1 MNHPPKFASWL
12 FDWYCRHANVEDL
25 QGDLEEL
32 FYHNIK
38 NKSLRKARLLYWKQ
52 VISLIFSY
60 AIRRRKRK
68 TIKAQNSLSNQ
79 MAMLQNYFVVA
90 LRNLQKQKYFAIINI
105 GGLAI
110 GMSISLLIIG
120 FITYLSSY
128 DSFHIN
134 NKNIYRIIT
143 NRTEGL
149 ETFEYATAP
158 VAIADRIQQEYNAI
172 ERISRINSSFSGEV
186 VIDEKAI
193 PLGGYFAEPEFL
205 KIFTYP
211 LASGN
216 SETALNRPNQLLL
229 TEASAE
235 KLFGDENA
243 LGKVVQ
249 IKGIG
254 DLEVTGILREPP
266 KNSHFEFE
274 VLVSYSTITNQQLL
288 RSERWSDYPQEYVY
302 FSLNEKQTVDD
313 LKKYLSKVSKNIYPS
328 NGINVS
334 FDIQKLNDIAPGPQ
348 LRRQIGRDWDY
359 IGITVF
365 AILGLLILLPACFNY
380 ANISIARAM
389 RRAKEIGLRKSLGG
403 LRNQIFLQFI
413 TETVVVSMIALA
425 LACVIYVMIRKEFQ
439 SMMVNGSDLDLSLT
453 PSMILYFFGFAL
465 FTGFAAGGIPAFY
478 FSRLNPIQALK
489 SQASM
494 KLLSGTKV
502 RKGLT
507 IIQFVISF
515 SFIIGLVVFAK
526 QYRYTMNFDMGF
538 QKESILDVTLA
549 DVDPDIFNSK
559 FASMS
564 SVNDISYS
572 SNLPGISY
580 SEIEVHQQGS
590 DDSTEVA
597 QIFVDSRFIP
607 NFGLKLLAGKNFT
620 DSDKTY
626 ERYIIVNEEFLK
638 HYAISNPS
646 DALGKVYKVDSI
658 ELEVIGVVKNFN
670 YANLRLPIKE
680 FFFRCNEDQFKYA
693 NLKVSSNDMF
703 STLTNMEST
712 WKEFDTEEKFQAHFF
727 EDEIAES
734 YETYIT
740 LLKII
745 GFLGLLAISISCLGL
760 LGMVVYTAEIKTK
773 EVGIRK
779 VMGASS
785 ASITLLLSKDYLK
798 LMLIASMIAVP
809 ITWFLFEQMLKGI
822 QYYRV
827 SIDAIDVVISLF
839 IMLALGLGA
848 IATQTLKTAATNPA
862 DTLKYE

>member
-1 MNHPPKFASWL
+1 M
-12 FDWYCRHANVEDL
+12 
-25 QGDLEEL
+25 
-32 FYHNIK
+32 
-38 NKSLRKARLLYWKQ
+38 
-52 VISLIFSY
+52 
-60 AIRRRKRK
+60 
-68 TIKAQNSLSNQ
+68 
-79 MAMLQNYFVVA
+79 
-90 LRNLQKQKYFAIINI
+90 
-105 GGLAI
+105 
-110 GMSISLLIIG
+110 
-120 FITYLSSY
+120 
-128 DSFHIN
+128 
-134 NKNIYRIIT
+134 
-143 NRTEGL
+143 
-149 ETFEYATAP
+149 
-158 VAIADRIQQEYNAI
+158 
-172 ERISRINSSFSGEV
+172 
-186 VIDEKAI
+186 
-193 PLGGYFAEPEFL
+193 
-205 KIFTYP
+205 
-211 LASGN
+211 
-216 SETALNRPNQLLL
+216 
-229 TEASAE
+229 
-235 KLFGDENA
+235 
-243 LGKVVQ
+243 
-249 IKGIG
+249 
-254 DLEVTGILREPP
+254 
-266 KNSHFEFE
+266 
-274 VLVSYSTITNQQLL
+274 
-288 RSERWSDYPQEYVY
+288 
-302 FSLNEKQTVDD
+302 
-313 LKKYLSKVSKNIYPS
+313 
-328 NGINVS
+328 
-334 FDIQKLNDIAPGPQ
+334 
-348 LRRQIGRDWDY
+348 
-359 IGITVF
+359 
-365 AILGLLILLPACFNY
+365 
-380 ANISIARAM
+380 
-389 RRAKEIGLRKSLGG
+389 
-403 LRNQIFLQFI
+403 
-413 TETVVVSMIALA
+413 
-425 LACVIYVMIRKEFQ
+425 
-439 SMMVNGSDLDLSLT
+439 
-453 PSMILYFFGFAL
+453 
-465 FTGFAAGGIPAFY
+465 
-478 FSRLNPIQALK
+478 
-489 SQASM
+489 
-494 KLLSGTKV
+494 
-502 RKGLT
+502 
-507 IIQFVISF
+507 
-515 SFIIGLVVFAK
+515 
-526 QYRYTMNFDMGF
+526 
-538 QKESILDVTLA
+538 A

>member
-1 MNHPPKFASWL
+1 
-12 FDWYCRHANVEDL
+12 
-25 QGDLEEL
+25 
-32 FYHNIK
+32 
-38 NKSLRKARLLYWKQ
+38 
-52 VISLIFSY
+52 
-60 AIRRRKRK
+60 
-68 TIKAQNSLSNQ
+68 
-79 MAMLQNYFVVA
+79 
-90 LRNLQKQKYFAIINI
+90 
-105 GGLAI
+105 
-110 GMSISLLIIG
+110 
-120 FITYLSSY
+120 
-128 DSFHIN
+128 
-134 NKNIYRIIT
+134 
-143 NRTEGL
+143 
-149 ETFEYATAP
+149 
-158 VAIADRIQQEYNAI
+158 
-172 ERISRINSSFSGEV
+172 
-186 VIDEKAI
+186 
-193 PLGGYFAEPEFL
+193 
-205 KIFTYP
+205 
-211 LASGN
+211 
-216 SETALNRPNQLLL
+216 
-229 TEASAE
+229 
-235 KLFGDENA
+235 
-243 LGKVVQ
+243 
-249 IKGIG
+249 
-254 DLEVTGILREPP
+254 
-266 KNSHFEFE
+266 
-274 VLVSYSTITNQQLL
+274 
-288 RSERWSDYPQEYVY
+288 
-302 FSLNEKQTVDD
+302 
-313 LKKYLSKVSKNIYPS
+313 
-328 NGINVS
+328 
-334 FDIQKLNDIAPGPQ
+334 
-348 LRRQIGRDWDY
+348 
-359 IGITVF
+359 
-365 AILGLLILLPACFNY
+365 
-380 ANISIARAM
+380 
-389 RRAKEIGLRKSLGG
+389 
-403 LRNQIFLQFI
+403 
-413 TETVVVSMIALA
+413 
-425 LACVIYVMIRKEFQ
+425 
-439 SMMVNGSDLDLSLT
+439 MMVNGSDLDLSLT